1 MPIIIKD
8 CSYPTCCQLD
18 TARIRPFCDENKC
31 YPPVK
36 DFETKEQSKAR
47 NSQRRDEEPPA
58 GRRPESRG
66 LEQEGD
72 GGGGRAGVLTKPFR
86 NSKLHIRATM
96 LLKIRGNLLE
106 ATMSLKTMRL
116 SCRRLQALAGP
127 NNSHGQPRAGLGSQG
142 VT

>member
-8 CSYPTCCQLD
+8 CSYPTCCQFD

-47 NSQRRDEEPPA
+47 NSQRREEEPPA
-58 GRRPESRG
+58 GRRPESG
-66 LEQEGD
+66 VFEQEGD
-72 GGGGRAGVLTKPFR
+72 PGSGRAGVLTKPFR

-106 ATMSLKTMRL
+106 ATMSLKTMRFN
-116 SCRRLQALAGP
+116 CRRSQALAGRTTATVNP
-127 NNSHGQPRAGLGSQG
+127 VRVWGHRA
-142 VT
+142 